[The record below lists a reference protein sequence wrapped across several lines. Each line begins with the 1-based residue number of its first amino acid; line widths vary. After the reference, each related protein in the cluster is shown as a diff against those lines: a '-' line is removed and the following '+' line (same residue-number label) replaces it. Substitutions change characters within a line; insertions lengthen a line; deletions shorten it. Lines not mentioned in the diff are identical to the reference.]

1 MSADTEVIVIG
12 SGIGGLSCAAMLAY
26 YGFDVVVCES
36 HSIPGGAAHSFQRGG
51 YTFDSGPSL
60 YSGLSYSPSS
70 NPLRQVLD
78 AIEED
83 IEWTNYDAW
92 GCHLPEGSF
101 SAQIGAEPFDHI
113 LADLRGADAVRQWKA
128 LQAAMKPLGEAAIAI
143 PTAAF
148 RFNPGVLLTLG
159 KYAPAFAQYAK
170 YAKQLTGPFSQVV
183 DSVVTD
189 PFIKNWL
196 DLLSYL
202 LSGLPAA
209 GTIGA
214 EMAFMFAEWYRPD
227 VVLDYPKGGS
237 GAIIDA
243 LVRGITRRGGEVRCG
258 AHVEEILVENNRATG
273 VRLRNSEE
281 IRCDRAV
288 ISNASTWDTL
298 TLIPDQAVPK
308 AFRTRRQETPVSPS
322 FMHLHL
328 GIDAQDLPG
337 DLDCHYIVVNDWES
351 GVTAEQNVIAVSIPS
366 LLDPDLAPEGKHN
379 VHVYTPATEPFEL
392 WQGLDRASDE
402 YKQLKVERSEVM
414 WQALE
419 RIIPDIR
426 SRCELTLTGTP
437 LTHARYLRRHQGSYG
452 PALWAGEQTFPG
464 PKTPLSQLLCCGD
477 SSFPGIGVP
486 AVAASGMI
494 AANTLAPVQ
503 KHLQMLKQV
512 A

>member
-1 MSADTEVIVIG
+1 MSTDTEVIVIG

-26 YGFDVVVCES
+26 YGFEVLVCES
-36 HSIPGGAAHSFQRGG
+36 HSIPGGAAHSFQRQG

-78 AIEED
+78 AIGED
-83 IEWTNYDAW
+83 IEWLNYDAW

-101 SAQIGAEPFDHI
+101 SAKIGAEPFCDI
-113 LADLRGADAVRQWKA
+113 LADLRGDDAVRQWKA

-159 KYAPAFAQYAK
+159 KYAPAFAKYAR

-183 DSVVTD
+183 DSVITD

-214 EMAFMFAEWYRPD
+214 EMAFMFAEWYRPN
-227 VVLDYPKGGS
+227 VTLDYPKGGS

-258 AHVEEILVENNRATG
+258 AHVQDIIVEGNRAAG
-273 VRLRNSEE
+273 VRLRNGEE
-281 IRCDRAV
+281 IRASQAV

-298 TLIPDQAVPK
+298 TLIPDQAIPAHFK
-308 AFRTRRQETPVSPS
+308 AKRQATPVSPS

-328 GIDAQDLPG
+328 GIDATDLP
-337 DLDCHYIVVNDWES
+337 DNLDCHYIVVNDWEA

-366 LLDPDLAPEGKHN
+366 LLDPSLAPEGKHN
-379 VHVYTPATEPFEL
+379 IHVYTPATEPFAL
-392 WQGLDRASDE
+392 WQGLDRRSDDYE
-402 YKQLKVERSEVM
+402 ELKQQRSEVM

-426 SRCELTLTGTP
+426 DRCELSLVGTP
-437 LTHARYLRRHQGSYG
+437 LTHARFLRRYQGSYG
-452 PALWAGEQTFPG
+452 PALWAGQQTFPG
-464 PKTPLSQLLCCGD
+464 PKTPLPGLLCCGD

-494 AANTLAPVQ
+494 AANTLAPVRQ
-503 KHLQMLKQV
+503 HLKLLSQV